1 MTSITEIAPVIPV
14 VTIGNPENAVP
25 IARAQLDGGVGII
38 ELTLRTPTA
47 LDSLARIARQV
58 PDIVVGAG
66 TVLDP
71 PTVERAA
78 AAGAQFLVTPGITP
92 TLLAAMERSG
102 LPFLPGAATL
112 SEAMALLERGV
123 TTLKFFPAVAAGGT
137 ALLSAIAG
145 PLPQLR
151 FCPTGGITPQSA
163 PEYLAL
169 GNVNCV
175 GGSWF
180 TPADAVA
187 AGDWSRISALAAQSL
202 ALRS

>member
-1 MTSITEIAPVIPV
+1 MNSITQIAPVIPV
-14 VTIGNPENAVP
+14 VTIHNAANAVP
-25 IARAQLDGGVGII
+25 IARALLDGGVGII

-58 PDIVVGAG
+58 PDIVIGAG
-66 TVLDP
+66 TVLDA
-71 PTVERAA
+71 PTVARAV
-78 AAGAQFLVTPGITP
+78 AAGAQFLVSPGTTP

-123 TTLKFFPAVAAGGT
+123 TTLKFFPAVAAGGA

-169 GNVNCV
+169 GNVDCV

-187 AGDWSRISALAAQSL
+187 AGDWNRISALAAQSL

>member
-1 MTSITEIAPVIPV
+1 MTSITQIAPVIPV
-14 VTIGNPENAVP
+14 VTIDNVENAVP
-25 IARAQLDGGVGII
+25 IARALLDGGVGII

-47 LDSLARIARQV
+47 IDSLARIARQV

-66 TVLDP
+66 TVLDA
-71 PTVERAA
+71 PTVARAV
-78 AAGAQFLVTPGITP
+78 AAGAQFLVSPGTTP
-92 TLLAAMERSG
+92 TVLAAMERSG
-102 LPFLPGAATL
+102 LPFLPGAATV
-112 SEAMALLERGV
+112 SDAMALLERGV

-163 PEYLAL
+163 PGFLAL
-169 GNVNCV
+169 GNVDCV

-187 AGDWSRISALAAQSL
+187 AGDWNRVSALAAQSL

>member
-14 VTIGNPENAVP
+14 VTIDNAKNAVP
-25 IARAQLDGGVGII
+25 IARALLDGGVGII

-66 TVLDP
+66 TVLDA
-71 PTVERAA
+71 PTVERAV
-78 AAGAQFLVTPGITP
+78 AAGAQFLVSPGTTP

-102 LPFLPGAATL
+102 LPFLPGAATV
-112 SEAMALLERGV
+112 SEAMILLERGV
-123 TTLKFFPAVAAGGT
+123 TTLKFFPAAAAGGA

-169 GNVNCV
+169 GNVDCV